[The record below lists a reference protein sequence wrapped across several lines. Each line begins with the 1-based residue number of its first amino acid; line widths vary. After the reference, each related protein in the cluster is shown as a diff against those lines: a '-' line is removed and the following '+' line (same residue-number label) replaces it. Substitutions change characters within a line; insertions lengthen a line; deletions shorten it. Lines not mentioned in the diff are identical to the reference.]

1 MADVLTENQIAEMRE
16 AFGLFDKNG
25 DGMITTAELG
35 AVIRSLGQNPTEGEL
50 QDMIT
55 EVDENES
62 GTIEFPEFMTM
73 MSKRM
78 KEETPKEELYE
89 AFQVFDK
96 DGNGY
101 ISTTELRHVMTNLGE
116 KLTEEEAEEMMKT
129 ADSSGD
135 GRINYAEFTKVMM
148 SK

>member
-1 MADVLTENQIAEMRE
+1 MADVLTADQIAEMRE

-50 QDMIT
+50 QDMIA